1 MHCAMPPLARHQL
14 SQVARP
20 PIHSTIKVG
29 SIAQTWEC
37 NQLGWNQQNGG
48 GGQPGRS
55 RCVRETVRA
64 KNATWIVLWSRKPI
78 PLERMDGSPA
88 SADNSTH
95 KKG

>member
-64 KNATWIVLWSRKPI
+64 KNANWIMLDRAVEQEAHSFGK
-78 PLERMDGSPA
+78 DGWVPRV
-88 SADNSTH
+88 
-95 KKG
+95 GGQL